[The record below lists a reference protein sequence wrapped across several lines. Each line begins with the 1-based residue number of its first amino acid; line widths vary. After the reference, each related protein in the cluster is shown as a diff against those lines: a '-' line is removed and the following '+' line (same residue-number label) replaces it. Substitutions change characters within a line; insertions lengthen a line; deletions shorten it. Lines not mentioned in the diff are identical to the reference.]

1 LCELWKKGVNDKN
14 VVFLHV
20 PVHSEPED
28 IERGRR
34 VTEELIRAIF
44 DSWKGGKSVK

>member
-1 LCELWKKGVNDKN
+1 MENKH

-28 IERGRR
+28 IEKGRR
-34 VTEELIRAIF
+34 VTEELIRAIS
-44 DSWKGGKSVK
+44 DSLKRGRSVNRMRVGKYE